1 MALPLPPKSALR
13 CDAKTAQLVQDLL
26 TSVIAGHAQA
36 TTTYRFYEELDLW
49 LGPWGQQGYPIA
61 YGKFYNV
68 AFTGNEKLMANAK
81 ARDWVWRTT
90 ILLQEALRDYVVGR
104 VRNCTLA
111 AIREAELRAA
121 AFNSHPA
128 AYDMA
133 GLTMLAMVAPELMHI
148 IATIPGREFSPM
160 SENFTA
166 TITQVL
172 ETVARM
178 SPQIV
183 GNSLAALAG
192 PAHTGLFARAA
203 QQDQRRFLD
212 EMALSRELG
221 ALRIKI
227 DGGDVDYIP
236 ALDRIIA
243 GLNAREFP
251 DQGFARA
258 ARELIEAAEG
268 RRRMLMESTNRLLQ
282 QSPPVRARV
291 EAAFPNLLRPR

>member
-1 MALPLPPKSALR
+1 
-13 CDAKTAQLVQDLL
+13 
-26 TSVIAGHAQA
+26 
-36 TTTYRFYEELDLW
+36 
-49 LGPWGQQGYPIA
+49 
-61 YGKFYNV
+61 
-68 AFTGNEKLMANAK
+68 
-81 ARDWVWRTT
+81 
-90 ILLQEALRDYVVGR
+90 
-104 VRNCTLA
+104 
-111 AIREAELRAA
+111 
-121 AFNSHPA
+121 
-128 AYDMA
+128 
-133 GLTMLAMVAPELMHI
+133 
-148 IATIPGREFSPM
+148 
-160 SENFTA
+160 
-166 TITQVL
+166 
-172 ETVARM
+172 M